1 MKRNITFCLLFL
13 LPLFILADKTS
24 KPVIRYSKQKTIKSV
39 DFLKYDK
46 SLITPKSANEFFTNF
61 LNKEVND
68 EFKNITTVK
77 LDRGNETFNQYFHG
91 IQVEGAGYAF
101 HYDNEGNMYYAHGNY
116 VRIGNLD
123 TTPQISN
130 EKAMEL
136 FAQYKGFD
144 VKQVSDYSSKLII
157 KVIKKRDTDEKT
169 PFLTYK
175 VFLNINHPKNTEY
188 GYVDAKTGKIIC
200 TESFVFHITS
210 TGNFELLYQSTN
222 KTAQTEYTN
231 SGYRLYD
238 NSRSAII
245 HTHDLANMP
254 FNYFISSS
262 EIYDSDNVWHQSELS
277 GKAGMA
283 LDVHW
288 GLQKICDRLYETHG
302 KNSFDNNGS
311 TINAYVRALLYDS
324 QNNEWISNNAAFT
337 NSNGIPQLFF
347 GEGNWEF
354 KPLAALDVVSH
365 EFGHAITAYQI
376 GWNASENYLNE
387 GLSDIW
393 AAIMDYRYGD
403 TNSNVWKV
411 GEQVTKRPQKNCLRD
426 IETPGSSYAITS
438 MADTYGSNLYNSL
451 SPEND
456 YYEMSGVFSH
466 WFYLLV
472 NGGNGYNGKG
482 DYYSLSPIGMDVAED
497 LIVNA
502 VYNGA
507 LRYTESYEDVR
518 SSFAAVA
525 RNMNIS
531 GLEAAVCNAWYAV
544 GVGEAFLRING
555 PSLTCNSSTFSVEG
569 LPSGYTAEWSL
580 SDSYYNQ
587 HCLQQNYPAANQCTI
602 TRSSNQRM
610 INATLTATIKYN
622 GNVIY
627 TLTKTVSAYP
637 DFYGEYT
644 CDNISG
650 TIDYTHTFYVRPG
663 YATFISSPNLE
674 NATVS
679 YDPAGT
685 TPLYLYLEPTQW
697 RLSFTTPI
705 NNNGVPVILDIDDVL
720 GNHYKL
726 YAMPRGS
733 FYFNIAYGDGYINV
747 TLENDDEKALK
758 TMAIEQPWSYEIRS
772 ASMGALK
779 ASKSINTRST
789 TISTI
794 GWPKG
799 VYIIKAKI
807 GKEEV
812 TEKIVVK

>member
-1 MKRNITFCLLFL
+1 MNKNISILLL
-13 LPLFILADKTS
+13 LLQSLFAMADETS
-24 KPVIRYSKQKTIKSV
+24 ESIIRFSHQKTVKSV
-39 DFLKYDK
+39 EYLKSDK
-46 SLITPKSANEFFTNF
+46 SLKIPKSANDFFVSV
-61 LNKEVND
+61 LKKKESD
-68 EFKNITTVK
+68 DFRKSSSTK
-77 LDRGNETFNQYFHG
+77 LDKGNENFGQYYRG
-91 IQVEGAGYAF
+91 IEIEGAGYAF
-101 HYDNEGNMYYAHGNY
+101 HYDNEGRMYYAHGNY
-116 VRIGNLD
+116 EQVNNLD
-123 TTPQISN
+123 ITPLISG
-130 EKAMEL
+130 KDAMEL
-136 FAQYKGFD
+136 FAKHKGFD
-144 VKQVSDYSSKLII
+144 IKQVSDFSSKLII
-157 KVIKKRDTDEKT
+157 KMMNEKDKKT
-169 PFLTYK
+169 PHLSYK
-175 VFLNINHPKNTEY
+175 VFLNINYPENTEY
-188 GYVDAKTGKIIC
+188 GYVDAHTGKILG
-200 TESFVFHITS
+200 TESFVFHLTS
-210 TGNFELLYQSTN
+210 TGNFELLYQTSN
-222 KTAQTEYTN
+222 KTAQTDYTN
-231 SGYRLYD
+231 NGYRLFD
-238 NSRSAII
+238 NSMGATI
-245 HTHDLANMP
+245 HTRDLANNTIDYYP
-254 FNYFISSS
+254 YSY
-262 EIYDSDNVWHQSELS
+262 ELYDSDNVWHQSEFS
-277 GKAGMA
+277 GNTGMA

-288 GLQKICDRLYETHG
+288 GLQKICDRLYGSHG
-302 KNSFDNNGS
+302 RNSFDNNGKA
-311 TINAYVRALLYDS
+311 INAYIRANFDTYQNPYYD
-324 QNNEWISNNAAFT
+324 NAAFINYYDT
-337 NSNGIPQLFF
+337 PLLLFGI
-347 GEGNWEF
+347 GGATF

-376 GWNASENYLNE
+376 GWNSSVNFLNE

-393 AAIMDYRYGD
+393 AAIMDYRFSD
-403 TNSNVWKV
+403 TNSNAWKV
-411 GEQVTKRPQKNCLRD
+411 GEQVTRIPYKNCLRD

-456 YYEMSGVFSH
+456 YYEMSGIFSH

-569 LPSGYTAEWSL
+569 LPSGYTVEWSL

-622 GNVIY
+622 GIVIN
-627 TLTKTVSAYP
+627 TLTKTVSAYT

-644 CDNISG
+644 SDNISG

-663 YATFISSPNLE
+663 YATFISSPNLV

-685 TPLYLYLEPTQW
+685 TPLYLFLEPTQW

-747 TLENDDEKALK
+747 TLESDDEKALK
-758 TMAIEQPWSYEIRS
+758 TKAIEQPWSYEIRS

-789 TISTI
+789 TISTA

>member
-1 MKRNITFCLLFL
+1 MKRIYIFSFLYFL
-13 LPLFILADKTS
+13 LPLSILADKTS
-24 KPVIRYSKQKTIKSV
+24 KSTIRYSLQNTIKSV
-39 DFLKYDK
+39 EFSNSDK
-46 SLITPKSANEFFTNF
+46 TLSTPKSATEFFTSI
-61 LNKEVND
+61 LKKRTSD
-68 EFKNITTVK
+68 EFRINSAIK
-77 LDRGNETFNQYFHG
+77 LDKGNETFCQYYRG
-91 IQVEGAGYAF
+91 ILVDGAGYAF

-116 VRIGNLD
+116 EHISDLD
-123 TTPQISN
+123 ITPQLTG
-130 EKAMEL
+130 EDAMEL
-136 FAQYKGFD
+136 FAKYKGFD
-144 VKQVSDYSSKLII
+144 IRQVSSYSSELLI
-157 KVIKKRDTDEKT
+157 KVLKDKDKSI
-169 PFLTYK
+169 PHLSYK
-175 VFLNINHPKNTEY
+175 VFLNINHPNNTEY
-188 GYVDAKTGKIIC
+188 GYVDAHTGKIIC
-200 TESFVFHITS
+200 TESFVFCLAS
-210 TGNFELLYQSTN
+210 SRDFELMYQSTN

-238 NSRSAII
+238 NSRSATI
-245 HTHDLANMP
+245 HTRDMTNRYDYQYP
-254 FNYFISSS
+254 YSD
-262 EIYDSDNVWHQSELS
+262 EIFDVDNIWRQSEFA

-288 GLQKICDRLYETHG
+288 GLQKIYDRLYEAHS
-302 KNSFDNNGS
+302 KNSFDNNGG
-311 TINAYVRALLYDS
+311 TINAYTRAIITD
-324 QNNEWISNNAAFT
+324 EGFATCDNACFK
-337 NSNGIPQLFF
+337 SLNGIPLLFF
-347 GEGNWEF
+347 GEGGSVF

-376 GWNASENYLNE
+376 GWNANLTYLNE

-393 AAIMDYRYGD
+393 AAIMDYRYSD
-403 TNSNVWKV
+403 TYSEVWKV
-411 GEQVTKRPQKNCLRD
+411 GEQVMKGSFTCLRD
-426 IETPGSSYAITS
+426 IESPISISAHTQ
-438 MADTYGSNLYNSL
+438 MASTYGTQAYNGYTN
-451 SPEND
+451 P
-456 YYEMSGVFSH
+456 YARSGVFSH

-544 GVGEAFLRING
+544 GVGDAFLRISG
-555 PSLTCNSSTFSVEG
+555 PNLTCNSSTFSVEG

-602 TRSSNQRM
+602 TRDPYQNM
-610 INATLTATIKYN
+610 MNATLTATIKHNGIVVNTLSKTGLYAYN
-622 GNVIY
+622 
-627 TLTKTVSAYP
+627 
-637 DFYGEYT
+637 DFYGQYT
-644 CDNISG
+644 CDTIAG

-663 YATFISSPNLE
+663 YSTFITSPNLV

-685 TPLYLYLEPTQW
+685 TPLYLFLEPTQW

-789 TISTI
+789 TISTA